1 MLALG
6 APRTVPA
13 QRSPL
18 ALADSLAVAGDS
30 SGALASLDTLVRRS
44 PRNAAAWNR
53 RGMLAWSMARS
64 RRRHFA
70 LMDQRD
76 ISLLRIADSSLR
88 LAARLAPD
96 SARFTLDLG
105 RHFLWEELPQLRL
118 QAPGRFNAALD
129 AARRGGD
136 SALVAEAADEV
147 GMVHW
152 RRYEALAHRRT
163 LITIAR
169 VQPEQYLQDPRSITQ
184 LLTNFSL
191 PISPPPGEIEYQQ
204 AIAHFL
210 SATAANPTNQRP
222 LAHSFMALAEK
233 QLWPEMRRRADVVL
247 ARMPWVPTA
256 WLARG
261 VASHWLGD
269 DHDASLAFDSALLLM
284 PGDERARYTNL
295 ARILRPADSARY
307 AALRGA
313 ERSETDRMYWTTA
326 DPLLLTAVNE
336 FRLEFLAR
344 MAYAELRWTS
354 EDLDLRGADSD
365 RGQIWIRFGPPDSVA
380 SFSPDQNGE
389 NPAFGS
395 LLWYYARGGLHFF
408 FNQPPTYGTA
418 RLTLPDASVAEE
430 TRQRF
435 PVSWGNVRVARQL
448 DSIPVQVARFRAGDS
463 VDVATYADLPL
474 RSLARGADLSRA
486 PIDVGYIVLDGQAHV
501 MIRDS
506 TRQLVDTAAA
516 NVVQDR
522 AWRFR
527 MAPGFFAFHVE
538 AFQPTS
544 DRAAR
549 VADTLRLRA
558 DHDFGLSDLLVARN
572 LTSRS
577 DPPTRWTDMLITPS
591 AGRLA
596 RRQPFGVLW
605 ESYDLA
611 ARDGSVTY
619 VVQLTLART
628 DRSRLANIVARVL
641 GGTSGPF
648 QASANAE
655 RVTLSFTRQA
665 AARPALVDYLMVDPG
680 DLPAGR
686 YRLTLEVTDRTSGRT
701 AHRDREITIVE

>member
-1 MLALG
+1 M
-6 APRTVPA
+6 A
-13 QRSPL
+13 QRSAL
-18 ALADSLAVAGDS
+18 AHADSLAVAGDS
-30 SGALASLDTLVRRS
+30 TAALAALDSLIQREPS
-44 PRNAAAWNR
+44 NAAAWNR

-64 RRRHFA
+64 RRRHFGP
-70 LMDQRD
+70 MEQRD
-76 ISLLRIADSSLR
+76 ISLLRIADTSLR
-88 LAARLAPD
+88 LAARYAPD
-96 SARFTLDLG
+96 SARFSVDLG
-105 RHFLWEELPQLRL
+105 RHFLWAELPQLRL
-118 QAPGRFNAALD
+118 QAPRRFDAALD
-129 AARRGGD
+129 AARRAGD
-136 SALVAEAADEV
+136 STLIAEAADEV

-152 RRYEALAHRRT
+152 RRYEALAHRRM
-163 LITIAR
+163 LVNMAR
-169 VQPEQYLQDPRSITQ
+169 VDPQQYLHDPRSIPQ

-204 AIAHFL
+204 AVEHFL
-210 SATAANPTNQRP
+210 AAAAASPSNQRP
-222 LAHSFMALAEK
+222 LAHSLMALAEK

-247 ARMPWVPTA
+247 ASMPWISAA

-261 VASHWLGD
+261 VASHWMGD
-269 DHDASLAFDSALLLM
+269 DRDAALAFDSALLLL
-284 PGDERARYTNL
+284 PADQRARYTNL

-307 AALRGA
+307 AGLRGA

-336 FRLEFLAR
+336 FRVEFLAR
-344 MAYAELRWTS
+344 VAYAELRWTS
-354 EDLDLRGADSD
+354 EDLDLHGADSD

-418 RLTLPDASVAEE
+418 RLTLPDAAVADE

-435 PVSWGNVRVARQL
+435 PVSWGNVRVARML
-448 DSIPVQVARFRAGDS
+448 DSVPVQVARFRAGDS

-486 PIDVGYIVLDGQAHV
+486 PIDVGYIVLDDQAHL

-506 TRQLVDTAAA
+506 TRQLVDTAAS

-527 MAPGFFAFHVE
+527 MPPGFFAFHVE
-538 AFQPTS
+538 ALQPNS

-549 VADTLRLRA
+549 VADTLRLPVDRG
-558 DHDFGLSDLLVARN
+558 FGLSDLLVARN
-572 LTSRS
+572 ISPRIDT
-577 DPPTRWTDMLITPS
+577 PARWTDMLITPS

-605 ESYDLA
+605 ESYELIP
-611 ARDGSVTY
+611 RDGSVTY
-619 VVQLTLART
+619 LVQLTLTRS
-628 DRSRLANIVARVL
+628 DRSRLASVVARVL

-648 QASANAE
+648 QASASAE
-655 RVTLSFTRQA
+655 KVILSFTRQA
-665 AARPALVDYLMVDPG
+665 AARPVLVDYLMVDPG

-701 AHRDREITIVE
+701 AHREREITFVE